1 MVALSRFDENPC
13 APRHFKP
20 PPCAPVIRDREAQE
34 ALETGR
40 TRLLVAGA
48 LFVLLFAVIALR
60 LFDVMVLPGGLDAT
74 LKGRSGAP
82 PLLRAS
88 ITDRHG
94 KLLATSLASPSLY
107 ADPKQITDPAAAARA
122 LVSVL
127 PELSPAA
134 VYAKLSSK
142 KSFVWIERHLTP
154 RQEYDVNSLGIPG
167 LQFQHEERR
176 VYPYGNLFSHVVG
189 FTGIDNKGFAGVER
203 GLDGVLA
210 GRSEPLQLSLDVRL
224 QYILHHELQRVVDD
238 FTAKSAAGLIMNV
251 NTGEILAMVSLPDFD
266 PNRPDAPE
274 PGNSQIPL
282 KERLFNRASLGD
294 YEIGSVFKV
303 FTIAMALDSGA
314 ATMTSRFDATS
325 PIRIGRFTISDYH
338 GKRRPL
344 SVPEIIAYSSNIGAA
359 KIGLA
364 AGGDRLR
371 DYLGRFGL
379 LRPPTFELSEVGRP
393 HFPRG
398 PWHPVSVMTIAF
410 GHGISETLLNI
421 ADGASALVNGGIL
434 RQPTLLK
441 LPRGY
446 APEGR
451 RVISEE
457 TSLKMRKLLRLV
469 VESGTGK
476 MAEAPGYVVGGKTG
490 TAERVERGAYA
501 RHSLRSSFLGV
512 FPMNDPKYLILTMI
526 DEPHGTKASYG
537 YATAGWTAAPA
548 TRRIVERIAPLLG
561 VAPVDANS
569 PAIADKLQ
577 ISSLIGHPIAP
588 Y

>member
-1 MVALSRFDENPC
+1 MVALSRFDDNPC
-13 APRHFKP
+13 QPRHFKP
-20 PPCAPVIRDREAQE
+20 PPCAPVVRDAQAQE

-60 LFDVMVLPGGLDAT
+60 LVDVMVLSGGADTAF
-74 LKGRSGAP
+74 KGGRGAP
-82 PLLRAS
+82 PPPRAS
-88 ITDRHG
+88 ILDRHG
-94 KLLATSLASPSLY
+94 RLLATSLASPSLY
-107 ADPKQITDPAAAARA
+107 ANPKQIADPAAATRE

-127 PELSPAA
+127 PGVSAA
-134 VYAKLSSK
+134 EVYAKLTADK
-142 KSFVWIERHLTP
+142 RFVWIKRHLTP

-176 VYPYGNLFSHVVG
+176 LYPYGDLLSHVVG
-189 FTGIDNKGFAGVER
+189 FTGIDSKGFAGVER

-210 GRSEPLQLSLDVRL
+210 GRGEPVQLSIDVRL
-224 QYILHHELQRVVDD
+224 QYILHDELQRVVED
-238 FTAKSAAGLIMNV
+238 FTAKAAAGLVMNV

-266 PNRPDAPE
+266 PNRPEAPG
-274 PGNSQIPL
+274 PGNPEVPV
-282 KERLFNRASLGD
+282 KDRLFNRASLGD

-303 FTIAMALDSGA
+303 FTVAMALDSGV
-314 ATMTSRFDATS
+314 ATMTSRFDASS
-325 PIRIGRFTISDYH
+325 PIRIGRFTITDYH
-338 GKRRPL
+338 GKHRPL

-364 AGGDRLR
+364 AGPARLR

-379 LRPPTFELSEVGRP
+379 LQPPTLELSEVGRP
-393 HFPRG
+393 HFPKA
-398 PWHPVSVMTIAF
+398 WHEVNVLTIAF

-421 ADGASALVNGGIL
+421 ADAACAIVNGGIL

-446 APEGR
+446 APDGR

-457 TSLKMRKLLRLV
+457 TSIRMRKLLRLV
-469 VESGTGK
+469 VESGTAK
-476 MAEAPGYVVGGKTG
+476 MAAAPGYVVGGKTG
-490 TAERVERGAYA
+490 TAERVEHGAYA

-512 FPMNDPKYLILTMI
+512 FPMNDPKYLVLTMI
-526 DEPHGTKASYG
+526 SEPHGTKASYG

-548 TRRIVERIAPLLG
+548 TKRIIERIAPLLG
-561 VAPVDANS
+561 VAPADESA